1 MYDEV
6 MQLIALAKNDE
17 QYFKR
22 IEELKKKQ
30 LEVAHVLEIAETLK
44 DADMHLAKARQEA
57 TEILEIAR
65 KEAEEIKGT
74 ATVFVQET
82 KATLEKNKVKAL
94 QLKELETRLATNE
107 KDLKTLEKTMQDS
120 IEEHRRL
127 TAARSVEQEA
137 AQKVRLEFETKLK
150 KLREVAA
157 S

>member
-57 TEILEIAR
+57 TEILEVAH

-94 QLKELETRLATNE
+94 QLKELETRLVANE

-120 IEEHRRL
+120 IEEHRKL

>member
-57 TEILEIAR
+57 TEILELAR

-94 QLKELETRLATNE
+94 QLKEQETRLASNE

-120 IEEHRRL
+120 IEEHRKL

-150 KLREVAA
+150 KLREVAT

>member
-57 TEILEIAR
+57 TEILEVAR

-74 ATVFVQET
+74 ATVHVQET

-94 QLKELETRLATNE
+94 QLKELETRLAANE
-107 KDLKTLEKTMQDS
+107 RDLKTLEKTMQDS
-120 IEEHRRL
+120 IEEHRKL